1 MACYNQSMKIIM
13 MIFGLAVVL
22 FANEWRLVKEK
33 NDIKVYTREVEG
45 SDFLEFRGETVVE
58 GSIAALVAVLY
69 DTQNCPAWLHECSF
83 GMTLEEVSFEE
94 NYIFEI
100 YDLTF
105 PVSDRGV
112 ILHSMLSWND
122 DGASLETYEVQTFC
136 EERDSSR
143 CQKVKSL
150 DVTPIKRS
158 SGRYTFTTLD
168 DNRTNVVWQQH
179 VEPGGNIPTWLVN
192 AMVVDLPYETLLKLQ
207 TLVTDAKYQGV
218 TEKKLRQMWSKQ
230 YQLHH

>member
-1 MACYNQSMKIIM
+1 MKIIM
-13 MIFGLAVVL
+13 ILIFINLYVC
-22 FANEWRLVKEK
+22 ANEWHLVKEK
-33 NDIKVYTREVEG
+33 NSVKVYTQEVEG
-45 SDFLEFRGETVVE
+45 SDFLEFRGETVVK
-58 GSIAALVAVLY
+58 GTVAALVAILY

-83 GMTLEEVSFEE
+83 AMTLEEVSFEE

-105 PVSDRGV
+105 PVSDRGI
-112 ILHSMLSWND
+112 ILHSKLSWHGD
-122 DGASLETYEVQTFC
+122 SASLETYEVQTFC
-136 EERDSSR
+136 EQTASSR

-150 DVTPIKRS
+150 EVTPIKRS
-158 SGRYTFTTLD
+158 RGAYTFKALDENTTE
-168 DNRTNVVWQQH
+168 VIWQQH

-207 TLVTDAKYQGV
+207 TLVTDAKYREM
-218 TEKKLRQMWSKQ
+218 TEKKLREMWSKQ